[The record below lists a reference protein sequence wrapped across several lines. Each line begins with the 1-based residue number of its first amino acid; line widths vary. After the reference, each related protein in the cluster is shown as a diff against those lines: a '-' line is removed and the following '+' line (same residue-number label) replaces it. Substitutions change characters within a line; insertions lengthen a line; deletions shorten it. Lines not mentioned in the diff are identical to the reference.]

1 MTRVLIADDHPLVR
15 DGLRTIITLS
25 FDAIEVHE
33 AASITETIELIDRLA
48 DFDLVLLD
56 LHMPDAGGLNGL
68 ATLRERFPGIPV
80 VVVSGALER
89 SQIRGALQAGASG
102 FIPKSLRRNAIV
114 EAIKTVIEGEI
125 YVPEDF
131 VGEDDENSEES
142 QILRRIETLTPQQKI
157 VLGLVVAGKLN
168 KQIAYDLDVSMTTV
182 KAHVSAV
189 LAKLN
194 VYSRTQAVILA
205 NKVGFPAY
213 ERPTQ

>member
-114 EAIKTVIEGEI
+114 EAIKTVIAGEI